1 MPTESKRPLYERLA
15 IPLVASRPGSWFYV
29 HVAPYLDRALLR
41 LTDGRWTTA
50 GRGRVGFLKVRGA
63 RTGVQ
68 RVTPL
73 VWTADGDRVLL
84 VASRG
89 GDVKHPA
96 WYRNVV
102 ANPDVRFSADGVE
115 LSYRARDAT
124 GAERPRMWSTDGTP
138 AMRSINDAPGRAR
151 SRSSCLSPMRARA
164 RAIPRRRR
172 HKYNAISVTN
182 LTECSFH
189 LLRFFRGH
197 KGRQPVQLHKAGSGG
212 PSH

>member
-1 MPTESKRPLYERLA
+1 MASEAHRPLYERIA

-29 HVAPYLDRALLR
+29 NVAPYLDRALLL

-63 RTGVQ
+63 KSGIE

-73 VWTADGDRVLL
+73 VWTSHGDNVLL

-102 ANPDVRFSADGVE
+102 ANPDVAFSADGVE
-115 LSYRARDAT
+115 RRYRARTAT
-124 GAERPRMWSTDGTP
+124 AAERPR
-138 AMRSINDAPGRAR
+138 
-151 SRSSCLSPMRARA
+151 
-164 RAIPRRRR
+164 
-172 HKYNAISVTN
+172 
-182 LTECSFH
+182 
-189 LLRFFRGH
+189 
-197 KGRQPVQLHKAGSGG
+197 
-212 PSH
+212 